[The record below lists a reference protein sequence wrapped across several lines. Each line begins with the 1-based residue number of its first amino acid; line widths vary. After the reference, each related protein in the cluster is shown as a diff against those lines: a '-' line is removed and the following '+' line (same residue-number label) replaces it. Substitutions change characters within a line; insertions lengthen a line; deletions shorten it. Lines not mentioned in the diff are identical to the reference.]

1 MNKLAIITGT
11 RAEYGLLKPLISKL
25 KNCNEFDVKVIATG
39 THLSPEFGYTY
50 KEIEKDNIHIDE
62 KVEILMS
69 SDSSIGVSKSLG
81 LAIISFSEV
90 FDRMKPDAVIVLGDR
105 YEIYGVTTAASISKI
120 PVIHLHGGETTEG
133 AFDEAFRHCI
143 TKMSYLHFTSTEEYR
158 KRVIQLG
165 ENPSRVFNVG
175 AIGIENI
182 VSIDLLSK
190 AELENSIEFILDK
203 PFGIVTFH
211 PVTLESGTA
220 EKQFRELLN
229 ALDKVQDMK
238 FIITKANAD
247 SDGRIINKM
256 IDDYT
261 EKNKERVISFTSMGQ
276 LRYLSAIEHCSVV
289 IGNSSSGILEVPS
302 FKKPTVNIGD
312 RQKGRLQ
319 APSII
324 NCEPIENKILES
336 IEKARSKEFVSS
348 LKNIINPYGDGNT
361 SNKIIEEIKNFFNK
375 SLDLKKPFYDIY

>member
-69 SDSSIGVSKSLG
+69 SDSSIGISKSLG

-143 TKMSYLHFTSTEEYR
+143 TKMSYFHFTANEEYR
-158 KRVIQLG
+158 KRVRG
-165 ENPSRVFNVG
+165 KPG
-175 AIGIENI
+175 K
-182 VSIDLLSK
+182 SI
-190 AELENSIEFILDK
+190 
-203 PFGIVTFH
+203 
-211 PVTLESGTA
+211 
-220 EKQFRELLN
+220 
-229 ALDKVQDMK
+229 
-238 FIITKANAD
+238 
-247 SDGRIINKM
+247 
-256 IDDYT
+256 
-261 EKNKERVISFTSMGQ
+261 
-276 LRYLSAIEHCSVV
+276 
-289 IGNSSSGILEVPS
+289 
-302 FKKPTVNIGD
+302 
-312 RQKGRLQ
+312 
-319 APSII
+319 
-324 NCEPIENKILES
+324 
-336 IEKARSKEFVSS
+336 
-348 LKNIINPYGDGNT
+348 
-361 SNKIIEEIKNFFNK
+361 
-375 SLDLKKPFYDIY
+375 

>member
-69 SDSSIGVSKSLG
+69 SDSSIGISKSLG

-143 TKMSYLHFTSTEEYR
+143 TKMSYFHFTANEEYR

-165 ENPSRVFNVG
+165 ESPERVFNVG

-182 VSIDLLSK
+182 LSMDLLTKS
-190 AELENSIEFILDK
+190 ELEENIKFKLDK
-203 PFGIVTFH
+203 PYGLVTFH
-211 PVTLESGTA
+211 PVTLEKGTA
-220 EKQFRELLN
+220 QKQFKELLN
-229 ALDKVQDMK
+229 SLSKMKNMK

-256 IDDYT
+256 IDEYVQN
-261 EKNKERVISFTSMGQ
+261 NKERVISFTSMGQ
-276 LRYLSAIEHCSVV
+276 LRYLSAMKYCSLV
-289 IGNSSSGILEVPS
+289 IGNSSSGIVEAPT
-302 FKKPTVNIGD
+302 FKKPTINIGD
-312 RQKGRLQ
+312 RQKGRIQ
-319 APSII
+319 ATSII
-324 NCEPIENKILES
+324 NCRSQEDEILNGINKALN
-336 IEKARSKEFVSS
+336 KEFLDEIQQIV
-348 LKNIINPYGDGNT
+348 NPYGDGNT
-361 SNKIIEEIKNFFNK
+361 TSKIIEVIRKELFKDINM
-375 SLDLKKPFYDIY
+375 KKKFYDLD